1 MKDLYNK
8 IKNKPIYFIIFLT
21 LITSIPLF
29 ISLGIVSLDDFPF
42 HYTRISYIKDELQ
55 MGNIFS
61 KMYHT
66 SLYNFG
72 YGSGLFY
79 PDLFLYIPALLNL
92 IGISLVNSY
101 KIFII
106 LINFF
111 SILSM
116 YYSVNKMTKNNNMA
130 SIASIIY
137 ALCSYRL
144 VDVYIRCAIGEA
156 LIFIFLPLIIYGIY
170 LIIYD
175 DYKKIYILILG
186 MTGLIYSHLLS
197 SFITVILL
205 LVLVLLNYK
214 RFLKDKKR
222 IIYLF
227 ISTLITLLLT
237 SYYILPL
244 IEQLIDRNFYIYSYP
259 SIGILSD
266 RAVPF
271 YKSILELP
279 IKNNPWIPLGIGVI
293 FVYITYLKFKKY
305 DKENIKRF
313 ENKLFIIGLVLL
325 LMSTNLF
332 PWFIFNKIP
341 LSIQFPWRLYAFTTV
356 LLTIVGSIVLVNKY
370 SKKINLLKKYLII
383 IMLIPL
389 LYITAQY
396 LSRDKIYENYLG
408 KNIQSNGLYDYLPKE
423 IEPNKL
429 ANIINKDYN
438 LDIDKKEDCLI
449 VNYKIEDNKNNY
461 IEVPYL
467 YYLGYKAE
475 YKNKELEV
483 FKTNNGLV
491 GIKTNNIKDGKI
503 KVYYEHTNITKIS
516 FILSFVGIITLVIYI
531 VKNNRK
537 ILDKKN
543 NKR

>member
-1 MKDLYNK
+1 MKKLYNK

-29 ISLGIVSLDDFPF
+29 ISLGIVSLDDFTF

-92 IGISLVNSY
+92 VGISLVNSY

-144 VDVYIRCAIGEA
+144 VDIYIRCAIGEA

-175 DYKKIYILILG
+175 DYKKIHILILG

-197 SFITVILL
+197 SFLTVILL
-205 LVLVLLNYK
+205 LVLVLINYK
-214 RFLKDKKR
+214 RFLKEKKR
-222 IIYLF
+222 IIYLL

-244 IEQLIDRNFYIYSYP
+244 IEQLIDRNFYIYSYTG
-259 SIGILSD
+259 IGTLSD

-279 IKNNPWIPLGIGVI
+279 LNNEPWIPLGIGCI
-293 FVYITYLKFKKY
+293 FVYIAYLKFKRF
-305 DKENIKRF
+305 DKENLKRF
-313 ENKLFIIGLVLL
+313 ENKLFIMGLILL
-325 LMSTNLF
+325 FMSTNLF
-332 PWFIFNKIP
+332 PWFIFNNIP
-341 LSIQFPWRLYAFTTV
+341 LSIQFPWRLYAFSIT
-356 LLTIVGSIVLVNKY
+356 LLIIVGSVVLVNKY
-370 SKKINLLKKYLII
+370 NKKINDLKKYLVL

-389 LYITAQY
+389 LYCISQY
-396 LSRDKIYENYLG
+396 LSQDKIYDNFLG
-408 KNIQSNGLYDYLPKE
+408 EPMYSNGLFDYLPKE
-423 IEPNKL
+423 IDPNNL
-429 ANIINKDYN
+429 SNIINKDYK
-438 LDIDKKEDCLI
+438 LDINRKKDYLI
-449 VNYKIEDNKNNY
+449 VNYKKDDKKEEF

-475 YKNKELEV
+475 YKNKELEL

-491 GIKTNNIKDGKI
+491 GIKTDTINNGKI
-503 KVYYEHTNITKIS
+503 KVYYEHTSITKVS
-516 FILSFVGIITLVIYI
+516 FILSLIGIISLIIYI
-531 VKNNRK
+531 IKY
-537 ILDKKN
+537 KK
-543 NKR
+543 

>member
-1 MKDLYNK
+1 MKNLYNI

-42 HYTRISYIKDELQ
+42 HYTRISYIKDELL

-116 YYSVNKMTKNNNMA
+116 YYSVKKMTKNNNMA

-144 VDVYIRCAIGEA
+144 VDIYIRCAIGEA

-175 DYKKIYILILG
+175 DFKKIHILILG

-197 SFITVILL
+197 SFLTVILL
-205 LVLVLLNYK
+205 LILVLLNYK

-222 IIYLF
+222 IIYLL

-259 SIGILSD
+259 TLGTLTD

-271 YKSILELP
+271 YKTILELP
-279 IKNNPWIPLGIGVI
+279 LKNEPWIPMGIGTI

-313 ENKLFIIGLVLL
+313 ENKLFIIGLILL
-325 LMSTNLF
+325 FMSTNLF
-332 PWFIFNKIP
+332 PWFIFNDMP
-341 LSIQFPWRLYAFTTV
+341 LSIQFPWRLYAFSTT

-370 SKKINLLKKYLII
+370 SKKIDLLKKYLII

-389 LYITAQY
+389 LYTTAQY
-396 LSRDKIYENYLG
+396 LSQDKIFKNFLG
-408 KNIQSNGLYDYLPKE
+408 EPMYSNGLFDYLPKE
-423 IEPNKL
+423 IEPNNL

-438 LDIDKKEDCLI
+438 LDINKKEDFLI
-449 VNYKIEDNKNNY
+449 VNYKKEDNENNY

-475 YKNKELEV
+475 YKNKELKV

-491 GIKTNNIKDGKI
+491 GINTKDINNGKI

-516 FILSFVGIITLVIYI
+516 LVLSIVGVIMLVIYI
-531 VKNNRK
+531 VKNNK
-537 ILDKKN
+537 KALDIKT
-543 NKR
+543 NKG

>member
-1 MKDLYNK
+1 MKKIYNK

-92 IGISLVNSY
+92 VGISLVNSY

-175 DYKKIYILILG
+175 DYKKIDILILG

-205 LVLVLLNYK
+205 LVLVLINYK

-227 ISTLITLLLT
+227 LSAVITLLLT
-237 SYYILPL
+237 SYYLLPL
-244 IEQLIDRNFYIYSYP
+244 IEQLIDRDFYIYSYS
-259 SIGILSD
+259 SIGTLTE

-279 IKNNPWIPLGIGVI
+279 LKNDKWIPLGIGII
-293 FVYITYLKFKKY
+293 FVYISYLKFKNY
-305 DKENIKRF
+305 NKENIKRF
-313 ENKLFIIGLVLL
+313 ENKIFIIGLILL
-325 LMSTNLF
+325 FMSTNLF
-332 PWFIFNKIP
+332 PWFIFNNIP
-341 LSIQFPWRLYAFTTV
+341 LSIQFPWRLYAFSTTF
-356 LLTIVGSIVLVNKY
+356 LTIVGSIVLVNKY
-370 SKKINLLKKYLII
+370 NKKINDLKKYLVL

-389 LYITAQY
+389 LYCTSQY
-396 LSRDKIYENYLG
+396 LSQDKIYDNYLG
-408 KNIQSNGLYDYLPKE
+408 EPMYALGLYDYLPKE
-423 IEPNKL
+423 IDPNNL

-438 LDIDKKEDCLI
+438 LDIDKKDDYLI
-449 VNYKIEDNKNNY
+449 INYKKDDNKDKF

-483 FKTNNGLV
+483 FKTTNGLV
-491 GIKTNNIKDGKI
+491 GVKNNNINNGKI
-503 KVYYEHTNITKIS
+503 KVFYEHTFITKLS
-516 FILSFVGIITLVIYI
+516 LALSMVGVLSFVMLLIKSKFI
-531 VKNNRK
+531 
-537 ILDKKN
+537 
-543 NKR
+543 NKYN